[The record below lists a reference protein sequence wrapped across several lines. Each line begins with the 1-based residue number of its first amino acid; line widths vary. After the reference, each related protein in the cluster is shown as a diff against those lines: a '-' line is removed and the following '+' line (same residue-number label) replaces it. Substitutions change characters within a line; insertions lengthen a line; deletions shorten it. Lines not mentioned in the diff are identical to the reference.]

1 MLLRS
6 TSYTSPIDI
15 WAGKKE
21 PHISLFRLYFID
33 LVGCI
38 AAELYTLRPLFPGSS
53 EIDQMFK
60 ICAVMGTPNRVSLFF
75 IIDSIFIYLKKFR
88 MNGLKDLC

>member
-15 WAGKKE
+15 WAGKIKFL
-21 PHISLFRLYFID
+21 SKYFQIKSII

-60 ICAVMGTPNRVSLFF
+60 ICAIMGTPKRVNIFFFLLFNL
-75 IIDSIFIYLKKFR
+75 YLSFLS
-88 MNGLKDLC
+88 G

>member
-15 WAGKKE
+15 WAGRNSHFIMKY
-21 PHISLFRLYFID
+21 ISNKFNH

-60 ICAVMGTPNRVSLFF
+60 ICAVMGTPNKVSF
-75 IIDSIFIYLKKFR
+75 IVFED
-88 MNGLKDLC
+88 

>member
-15 WAGKKE
+15 WAGKNVL
-21 PHISLFRLYFID
+21 IFLFHLYRTV

-60 ICAVMGTPNRVSLFF
+60 ICAVMGTPNRVSLFG
-75 IIDSIFIYLKKFR
+75 ILFR
-88 MNGLKDLC
+88 L

>member
-15 WAGKKE
+15 WAGKIKFL
-21 PHISLFRLYFID
+21 SKYFQIKSII

-60 ICAVMGTPNRVSLFF
+60 ICAIMGTPNRVNCLFRSGF
-75 IIDSIFIYLKKFR
+75 FLKIFF
-88 MNGLKDLC
+88 GFF

>member
-1 MLLRS
+1 VLLRS

-15 WAGKKE
+15 WAGKRKFE
-21 PHISLFRLYFID
+21 KIFSKRKLIN

-60 ICAVMGTPNRVSLFF
+60 ICAVMGTPNRV
-75 IIDSIFIYLKKFR
+75 KH
-88 MNGLKDLC
+88 

>member
-1 MLLRS
+1 VFLHDGIVLPRCYFVLLHTHLQLIYGQVK
-6 TSYTSPIDI
+6 TSHLIIKY
-15 WAGKKE
+15 
-21 PHISLFRLYFID
+21 ISNQFNH

-60 ICAVMGTPNRVSLFF
+60 ICAVMGTPNRVSF
-75 IIDSIFIYLKKFR
+75 
-88 MNGLKDLC
+88 

>member
-1 MLLRS
+1 MKYFSVSTRWYRAPEVLLRS

-15 WAGKKE
+15 WAGKNFHHLLKYIYDKFN
-21 PHISLFRLYFID
+21 H

-60 ICAVMGTPNRVSLFF
+60 ICAIMGTPNRVSF
-75 IIDSIFIYLKKFR
+75 D
-88 MNGLKDLC
+88 N